1 MSLWIQQIRAVLAK
15 DLRIEAR
22 NPAVIYTMLLFACL
36 VVVIFTF
43 AFHVVD
49 DHVRSYAPGIVWVA
63 VLFTVSL
70 GTGRIFDRE
79 AQNSCL
85 DGLLMATV
93 EPRVVFVAKTILA
106 NLFSLLMAGMVVPL
120 VCLFF
125 DLEVAY
131 PGWLTISVFLG
142 VFGFCLIGTLFGALM
157 IRLPFR
163 EILFPLVVF
172 PLVVPLFICGV
183 KATGLIF
190 DGGNLEQIQAWT
202 GVMLAFDLVFV
213 VGTHW
218 IFPQIIRDRGR

>member
-1 MSLWIQQIRAVLAK
+1 MKAWTRQIKAILVK

-22 NPAVIYTMLLFACL
+22 NPAVLYTMLLFACL

-43 AFHVVD
+43 AFHIVD
-49 DHVRSYAPGIVWVA
+49 DYVRSYAPGIVWVA

-79 AQNSCL
+79 AQNACL
-85 DGLLMATV
+85 DGLLMATID
-93 EPRVVFVAKTILA
+93 PRAVYISKCILS
-106 NLFSLLMAGMVVPL
+106 NIFSLAMAALVVPL

-125 DLEVAY
+125 DIGVHEPL
-131 PGWLTISVFLG
+131 WLALAVFLG
-142 VFGFCLIGTLFGALM
+142 VFGFCLIGTLFGSLM
-157 IRLPFR
+157 VRLPFR

-190 DGGNLEQIQAWT
+190 ANESLTQIRAWI
-202 GVMLAFDLVFV
+202 GVMLAFNLVFV
-213 VGTHW
+213 VGTLW
-218 IFPQIIRDRGR
+218 IFPQVIRDRGR